1 MTADVLSILGQR
13 VRALRTAHGLTQDQL
28 AERVGLSRTS
38 ITNVE
43 AARQGDIGVMNLIAL
58 ADALGTSIADLTGT
72 APLAVEA
79 SPWLD
84 LARRVTESERTY
96 RRLAEECWQSLD
108 LVKAALYRGMADGL
122 AMARDHHA
130 EVIAEQRSGG
140 VPVRGEDTSEDQ
152 R

>member
-1 MTADVLSILGQR
+1 MSAEVLTILGQR

-79 SPWLD
+79 SPWLE

-96 RRLAEECWQSLD
+96 RRLADEAWD
-108 LVKAALYRGMADGL
+108 AFDVTTAVRYRGRAEGL
-122 AMARDHHA
+122 EMARNHHA
-130 EVIAEQRSGG
+130 DVIAEQRRGG
-140 VPVRGEDTSEDQ
+140 GSDA
-152 R
+152 